1 MLFRII
7 KRLIEKGVTDGLD
20 EKVDV
25 FYTLGKLT
33 PDEYSELIGLLGN
46 NNTETG
52 ANLVS
57 GKDG

>member
-7 KRLIEKGVTDGLD
+7 KRLIEKSVTDGLD

-46 NNTETG
+46 SNTETG
-52 ANLVS
+52 QTW
-57 GKDG
+57 